1 MTVNDRH
8 AQVKDWFNRLTNAWP
23 DAGPQ
28 EPEPVEQVERGL
40 FNELPEH
47 KGRIFEAMGA
57 FSGNGR
63 MAGRMVCGRRQRKPR
78 SRSENAEP
86 RQTENPRVENEA

>member
-1 MTVNDRH
+1 MTTDDRH
-8 AQVKDWFNRLTNAWP
+8 TRVEHYFERIKATWP
-23 DAGPQ
+23 KSGPQ